1 MLVVYFIFYAR
12 IHTWELFHDDD
23 VLPGPMY
30 EFYNSVLRAKGDTIP
45 WGDDYPMLRGER
57 VTGRFVTTIHAVS
70 PTHPSLIIICFFVFL
85 YFVSCDTVKKQGF
98 VE

>member
-1 MLVVYFIFYAR
+1 MMMISCRFFA
-12 IHTWELFHDDD
+12 
-23 VLPGPMY
+23 GPMY

-70 PTHPSLIIICFFVFL
+70 LNPKLSL
-85 YFVSCDTVKKQGF
+85 
-98 VE
+98 

>member
-1 MLVVYFIFYAR
+1 MMISCRFFA
-12 IHTWELFHDDD
+12 
-23 VLPGPMY
+23 GPMY

-70 PTHPSLIIICFFVFL
+70 PLAAHCSCFYFVMLLMIYIVFL
-85 YFVSCDTVKKQGF
+85 QRFVK
-98 VE
+98 

>member
-1 MLVVYFIFYAR
+1 MMMVSCRFFA
-12 IHTWELFHDDD
+12 
-23 VLPGPMY
+23 GPMY

-70 PTHPSLIIICFFVFL
+70 PLAAHPPRCL
-85 YFVSCDTVKKQGF
+85 YFVMFLMIYIVSLTIR
-98 VE
+98 